1 MNLEDF
7 KFFQPLDIRWNDIDA
22 IGHVN
27 NIYYFE
33 YFQIGRGHYM
43 VTSSP
48 NWDWTKN
55 MFVIAHIECDYFKE
69 IKLMAKNPRVAMR
82 VAKIGSKS
90 FDFEYLIISDGKDG
104 EPIIHAKGMST
115 QVLIDLSI
123 GKSIEIPEWLKNDF
137 HTYEVALEK

>member
-1 MNLEDF
+1 MDV
-7 KFFQPLDIRWNDIDA
+7 

-43 VTSSP
+43 ITTSK
-48 NWDWTKN
+48 NWNWSKN
-55 MFVIAHIECDYFKE
+55 MFVIAHIECDYYKE

-82 VAKIGSKS
+82 VSKIGSKS
-90 FDFEYLIISDGKDG
+90 FDFEYLIISDGKDN

-115 QVLIDLSI
+115 QVLVDLTI
-123 GKSIEIPEWLKNDF
+123 GKSIEIPDWLKNDF
-137 HTYEVALEK
+137 HSYEVTLEK